1 MHEYRS
7 TVEQVHD
14 QVLDLIAANRL
25 APGDKLPTEAELC
38 QRFRA
43 GRSTVRE
50 ALKRLEEAGTV
61 CSVQGRGRFLSAS
74 GGQVVQHPITHYQSP
89 AAMLEARGYEVS
101 TQIMEVAVVQAT
113 AKVAQGLGIEYG
125 DDVIRVIRLFLGD
138 GKPMVVSRT
147 AIRRDVLPGPVKHRD
162 WSQSLVTLLASHGHR
177 LVSATTILRAVEI
190 PVELESRFSL
200 GGLGPW
206 LLVEEVAYSHTGLP
220 VIAAMDY
227 HRGAYAAFGVR
238 RLP

>member
-7 TVEQVHD
+7 TVEQIHD
-14 QVLDLIAANRL
+14 QVLDLIASNRL
-25 APGDKLPTEAELC
+25 KPGDRLPTEAELS

-50 ALKRLEEAGTV
+50 ALKRLEEAGTLS
-61 CSVQGRGRFLSAS
+61 SVQGRGRFLSAS
-74 GGQVVQHPITHYQSP
+74 GGQVVQHPITRYQSP
-89 AAMLEARGYEVS
+89 AAMLEAKGYEVS
-101 TQIMEVAVVQAT
+101 VQLMEVTVAEAT
-113 AKVAQGLGIEYG
+113 EKVAQGLGIEYG
-125 DDVIRVIRLFLGD
+125 DEIIRVIRLFLGD

-147 AIRRDVLPGPVKHRD
+147 AIRRDVLPGPVQHRD
-162 WSQSLVTLLASHGHR
+162 WNQSLVSLLAAHGHR

-190 PVELESRFSL
+190 PIEFEIRFSL

-206 LLVEEVAYSHTGLP
+206 LLVEEVAYSQTGLP

-227 HRGAYAAFGVR
+227 HRGAFAAFGVR